1 MEFRETNTSQ
11 FRISYFGRWRGVWHV
26 SLRNT
31 SGATLWIDDYEV
43 PPNGNIDYEIC
54 PRGRRP
60 LAFDFDVGLGSG
72 RQFFHLGWGTDSGRV
87 GLLLRDRYG
96 TGRWFLEDRDA
107 VAKPIVLPLAPAM
120 AAPLE
125 EAATAPLPAATAPK
139 TCGHACHLHL
149 ETCCACSDMRPIAAG
164 YLRYID
170 GIGTVMDGARH
181 DGYCSL
187 CKARAPAVVEEAED
201 DTDVRDFYRLVLQQ
215 VYFRDTALLVG
226 ILRSQGLPM
235 DAFLRAVSLL

>member
-60 LAFDFDVGLGSG
+60 LAFNFDVGLGGS
-72 RQFFHLGWGTDSGRV
+72 RQFYHLGWGADSGRV

-96 TGRWFLEDRDA
+96 TGCWFLEDPHA

-120 AAPLE
+120 AAPLKE
-125 EAATAPLPAATAPK
+125 AATAPK

-170 GIGTVMDGARH
+170 GIGTVMDGVRH

-187 CKARAPAVVEEAED
+187 CKARAPAVVAEAED
-201 DTDVRDFYRLVLQQ
+201 DSDVRDFYRLVLQQ
-215 VYFRDTALLVG
+215 VYFRDTALLVD
-226 ILRSQGLPM
+226 ILRSQGLNVG
-235 DAFLRAVSLL
+235 AFLRVVSRL

>member
-1 MEFRETNTSQ
+1 MEFRETNTPL

-31 SGATLWIDDYEV
+31 SGATLWIDNYEV

-60 LAFDFDVGLGSG
+60 LAFNFDVSVGGG
-72 RQFFHLGWGTDSGRV
+72 RQFYHLGWGADSGRV

-96 TGRWFLEDRDA
+96 TGRWFLEDPHA
-107 VAKPIVLPLAPAM
+107 VAKPVVLPLAPAM
-120 AAPLE
+120 AAPLK
-125 EAATAPLPAATAPK
+125 EAATAPLEEA
-139 TCGHACHLHL
+139 
-149 ETCCACSDMRPIAAG
+149 
-164 YLRYID
+164 
-170 GIGTVMDGARH
+170 
-181 DGYCSL
+181 
-187 CKARAPAVVEEAED
+187 APAVVEEAAD

-215 VYFRDTALLVG
+215 VYFRDTALLVS

-235 DAFLRAVSLL
+235 DAFLRVVSRL